1 MFRARRFDN
10 NISINLSNLNLSRG
24 YRHRQVINARSA
36 RAVTN
41 AIHLD
46 SYLFGDNIMHY
57 FLILERKTLK
67 EFMVAFY
74 KNPFA
79 SRLEN

>member
-1 MFRARRFDN
+1 MFRAPRFDN

-24 YRHRQVINARSA
+24 YRHHQVSNARSA

-41 AIHLD
+41 AILLG

-57 FLILERKTLK
+57 FLILERKTPQKMYGSVL
-67 EFMVAFY
+67 
-74 KNPFA
+74 
-79 SRLEN
+79 